1 MDKLVGSVVE
11 IDGAQGEG
19 GGQIFR
25 TALTLSMC
33 LGKPIRINRIRAGR
47 QKPGLLRQHLTC
59 LRAAQAICGAELTG
73 AELGSTEVSFSPGPV
88 VPGQYEFAVG
98 SAGST
103 TLVFQTILLPLA
115 LAAGK
120 TGGAVSEVTF
130 EGGTHNHFAPSYD
143 FIRMSFLPLMAL
155 MGLRVDTEF
164 MRYGFFPAG
173 GGAWRA
179 IIHPVEHLNVLS
191 LIEQPVVDAVDV
203 HALSAG
209 IAEHVGERE
218 LRAVR
223 RKALSPCPTFEQH
236 LVNAAGP
243 GNVLSVSLKLA
254 DHCVVFDSI
263 GDIGV
268 TAERVAGRAVREARR
283 FMAAK
288 VQVDEHLADQL
299 LLPLALGSG
308 GRFTTLE
315 PTQHLRTN
323 IAVIAQLMG
332 GKIDLLERGEDQY
345 EVCVLSR

>member
-1 MDKLVGSVVE
+1 MAYLVDSVIEV
-11 IDGAQGEG
+11 DGAQGEG

-33 LGKPIRINRIRAGR
+33 LGKPIRISRIRAGR

-59 LRAAQAICGAELTG
+59 LRAAQAICGAEVTG

-115 LAAGK
+115 LATGQ
-120 TGGAVSEVTF
+120 TGGTTSEVTF

-179 IIHPVEHLNVLS
+179 RIYPVERLQALS
-191 LIEQPVVDAVDV
+191 LDGQPTIEAIEVN
-203 HALSAG
+203 ALSAG

-218 LRAVR
+218 LAAVR
-223 RKALSPCPTFEQH
+223 RKALSPTPAFEQR
-236 LVNAAGP
+236 LTSAAGP
-243 GNVLSVSLKLA
+243 GNVLSISLKMTS
-254 DHCVVFDSI
+254 HCVVFDSI
-263 GDIGV
+263 GELGV
-268 TAERVAGRAVREARR
+268 TAERVAGRAVRDARR
-283 FMAAK
+283 FMAAG
-288 VQVDEHLADQL
+288 VLVDEHLADQL

-308 GRFTTLE
+308 GGFTTLK
-315 PTQHLRTN
+315 PTQHLLTN
-323 IAVIAQLMG
+323 IAVIAQLLG
-332 GKIDLLERGEDQY
+332 RETVLHNRDEDRY
-345 EVCVLSR
+345 EVSILSR